1 MNTPQCC
8 KCGKIGQL
16 FVTSDGKAYCD
27 VCFGRM
33 DKARPGKRSKHD
45 RAPSSIASLWAQAGE
60 RIGGR
65 PKQIVRPPR

>member
-33 DKARPGKRSKHD
+33 DKARPGKRSKPD
-45 RAPSSIASLWAQAGE
+45 RAPSSTPNE
-60 RIGGR
+60 GR
-65 PKQIVRPPR
+65 HLAAHE